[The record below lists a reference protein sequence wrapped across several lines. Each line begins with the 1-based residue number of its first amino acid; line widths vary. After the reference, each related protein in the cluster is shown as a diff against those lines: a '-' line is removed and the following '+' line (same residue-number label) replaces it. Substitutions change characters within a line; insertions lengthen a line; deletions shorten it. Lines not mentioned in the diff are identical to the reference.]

1 MGDAERLVR
10 FRLLDED
17 FAFYTGISEE
27 DMAAILALV
36 RERLEDG
43 GSLPKGT
50 VPANKIAMLACLR
63 MASDY
68 LQLEKE
74 FVEYRRTTQSR
85 LLKMTDEIERSL
97 EENFV

>member
-1 MGDAERLVR
+1 MSDTERLVR

-27 DMAAILALV
+27 EMAAILALV
-36 RERLEDG
+36 REQLEG
-43 GSLPKGT
+43 GGALPRGT

-74 FVEYRRTTQSR
+74 FTAYRQTTRSR
-85 LLKMTDEIERSL
+85 LSKMTDQIEGL
-97 EENFV
+97 FKEGA